1 MVETEF
7 PGMKHLAGEIAR
19 PFAAVD
25 FVAKDWMAEVM
36 EMNAD
41 LVGAAAVENAFDQ
54 ADLSV
59 GTENAIFGFCGTA
72 LPAGNGHPLSV
83 NRVTCDCLVDDAA
96 ARPRRPRDK
105 REIDF
110 PNRAS
115 RELP

>member
-1 MVETEF
+1 MSEAEF
-7 PGMKHLAGEIAR
+7 PGVEHLARIIAGS
-19 PFAAVD
+19 FAGVD
-25 FVAKDWMAEVM
+25 FVAEDGMAKVM
-36 EMNAD
+36 KVDSD

-96 ARPRRPRDK
+96 ARPRCPRDK